1 MPISFTATSPSEYYS
16 FPFYKYLNQDV
27 FKDILGSLPFFN
39 DWKNFWIDTL
49 IKEDE
54 LLKSNIDKIINPLK
68 KSESQTDIVG
78 IYEMF
83 HFEFNSP
90 VGSYIYKFDVEKM
103 KYLAEHKN
111 IEKDN
116 FSLDS
121 IHFDS
126 TAPLIASKV
135 NDTRIPFLVRFY
147 GTPTPLLCVDGNKR
161 LKAKTEIE
169 NSDAIVAYLFD
180 ENYLDKMFFDKVDQ
194 LFYSLHRETED
205 MHRAMSLGF
214 SSEQIFNL
222 TLMSRYKYV

>member
-1 MPISFTATSPSEYYS
+1 MPICFTATSPSEYYS
-16 FPFYKYLNQDV
+16 FPFDKYLNQDI
-27 FKDILGSLPFFN
+27 FKHALGSLPFFK

-54 LLKSNIDKIINPLK
+54 LLKSNIDKVINPLK
-68 KSESQTDIVG
+68 SSEETH
-78 IYEMF
+78 EMF
-83 HFEFNSP
+83 DFKFNSP
-90 VGSYIYKFDVEKM
+90 VGSYIYKFDIEKM
-103 KYLAEHKN
+103 KYLITHANVERH
-111 IEKDN
+111 N

-121 IHFDS
+121 VHFNS
-126 TAPLIASKV
+126 SAPLIASKV
-135 NDTRIPFLVRFY
+135 NDNRLPFLVRFY

-169 NSDAIVAYLFD
+169 KSDAIVAYLFD

-194 LFYSLHRETED
+194 LFYSLHCETED
-205 MHRAMSLGF
+205 MHRAMSMGF